1 MYAWIGM
8 PGPME
13 MIVIGII
20 AVLLFGP
27 RLPKVMKGLG
37 EGIMEFK
44 KGIKGIEEPVE
55 DLKKEKKEIE
65 REINK

>member
-1 MYAWIGM
+1 MYAFIGM
-8 PGPME
+8 PGPFE
-13 MIVIGII
+13 MVVVLII

-27 RLPKVMKGLG
+27 RLPKVMKGMG

-44 KGIKGIEEPVE
+44 KGIKGIEEPFE
-55 DLKKEKKEIE
+55 EAKKEVRDVE